1 MRLFRSR
8 PYGRETES
16 ETQRAMIEFEVSGRY
31 ALFTDP
37 LTRVGGE
44 KSTYHFP
51 TYEAIKGVVSSV
63 YWRPTFIW
71 VVDRIRILNRVTTE
85 AKSAKPLN
93 YVGGG
98 NSLAIYTY
106 LKDVRYQIQAH
117 FEWNLHREDLRSDR
131 IDGKHQDIA
140 KRSVVRG
147 GRRDVYLG
155 TRECQAYVTP
165 CRFGEDC
172 GYYDDVEE
180 LPYGLMFHGFDYPS
194 ETGGDAIYARF
205 YHPIV
210 RRGVI
215 EFPRP
220 DDGSLIRRKLRPAT
234 PQDPEVLTP
243 LEDVYN
249 ELG

>member
-1 MRLFRSR
+1 MRSQ
-8 PYGRETES
+8 TER
-16 ETQRAMIEFEVSGRY
+16 TAMIEFEVAGRY

-44 KSTYHFP
+44 KSSYHFP
-51 TYEAIKGVVSSV
+51 TYEAIKGIVSSV

-71 VVDRIRILNRVTTE
+71 VVDRIRIVNRIQTE
-85 AKSAKPLN
+85 AKSAKPLD
-93 YVGGG
+93 YGSGG

-117 FEWNLHREDLRSDR
+117 FEWNLQRDDLRADR

-140 KRSVVRG
+140 KRSIVRG

-165 CRFGEDC
+165 CGFGDAV
-172 GYYDDVEE
+172 GYYDDSEE
-180 LPYGLMFHGFDYPS
+180 LPYGLMFHGFDYPN

-205 YHPIV
+205 YRPVV
-210 RRGVI
+210 RHGVI
-215 EFPRP
+215 DFPRP
-220 DDGSLIRRKLRPAT
+220 DDPSLIRRKLRPAAARH
-234 PQDPEVLTP
+234 PEVGTS
-243 LEDVYN
+243 LEDVLD
-249 ELG
+249 ELD

>member
-1 MRLFRSR
+1 
-8 PYGRETES
+8 
-16 ETQRAMIEFEVSGRY
+16 MIEFEVAGRY

-44 KSTYHFP
+44 KSSYHFP

-63 YWRPTFIW
+63 YWRPTLIW
-71 VVDRIRILNRVTTE
+71 IVERIRILNRIQTE
-85 AKSAKPLN
+85 AKSAKPLD
-93 YVGGG
+93 YVSGG

-117 FEWNLHREDLRSDR
+117 FEWNLQRDDLGADR

-140 KRSVVRG
+140 KRSIARG

-155 TRECQAYVTP
+155 TRECQAYVTS
-165 CRFGEDC
+165 CRFGNTA
-172 GYYDDVEE
+172 GYYDDIEE
-180 LPYGLMFHGFDYPS
+180 LPYGLMFHGYDYPN

-205 YHPIV
+205 FRPVV
-210 RRGVI
+210 RHGVI

-220 DDGSLIRRKLRPAT
+220 DDPSLIRRKLRPAAA
-234 PQDPEVLTP
+234 QHPEVRTS
-243 LEDVYN
+243 LEDVLD
-249 ELG
+249 ELD